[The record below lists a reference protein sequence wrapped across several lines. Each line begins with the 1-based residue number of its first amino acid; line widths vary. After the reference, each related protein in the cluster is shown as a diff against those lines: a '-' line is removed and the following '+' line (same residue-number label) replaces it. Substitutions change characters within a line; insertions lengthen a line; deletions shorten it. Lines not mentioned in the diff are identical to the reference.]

1 MKTKS
6 FAVPAF
12 VACALAAAA
21 PARSD
26 TAWLGGHDARVEAL
40 LARMTLDEK
49 VGQMTQADASKVKDL
64 GDVAKYF
71 LGSILNGGGE
81 DPADVERYFL
91 GSVLSG
97 GGSDPTTGNTLKDWT
112 DMYDR
117 YQSHA
122 RKTRLKIPIL
132 YGVDAV
138 HGHSNVLGA
147 TVFPHNIGLGCTR
160 NPALVEKAAEVTAL
174 EVRATGIQW
183 TFAPMVSV
191 VRDERWGRTYEG
203 FGESPELSRDLGVAA
218 VRGFQGASPRDPR
231 RVLACAKHFVG
242 DGGTTY
248 GTGPLAKAEGS
259 SEKWPMDRGDTR
271 VSEADLKR
279 LYLPAYVA
287 AVDAG
292 VGTIMVSYNS
302 WNGVQASASKRLL
315 TEILKGDL
323 GFKGFLISDWN
334 AIDAI
339 PGDYKGDVQ
348 ASVEA
353 GMDMFMV
360 PDKYVEFFNT
370 LKALVSEGKVP
381 LSRIDDAVR
390 RILRVKAGMGLLDE
404 GATVMADRRLHASFG
419 SPEHRKVARDAVRQS
434 LVLLRNERKALP
446 LSKTA
451 TRIHVAGRAADD
463 IGIQSGGWTIEWQ
476 GKAGAVTTGGT
487 TILKA
492 IRDAASPATKVTFS
506 ADGSGAAG
514 ADVVVAVIGET
525 PYAEMQG
532 DRTDLALDP
541 GDVAAVRELQ
551 KAGVPVVVVLV
562 TGRPM
567 ILEPVLG
574 ADAVVAAWLPGTEG
588 AGVADVLFG
597 DYKPTGKLSYSW
609 PRSMAQ
615 LPVNVGDAKYDP
627 LFPFGFGL
635 TY

>member
-1 MKTKS
+1 MRTRVS
-6 FAVPAF
+6 VPA
-12 VACALAAAA
+12 LAFCVLTAAA
-21 PARSD
+21 PAGSD
-26 TAWLGGHDARVEAL
+26 TAWLSGHDARVDAL

-49 VGQMTQADASKVKDL
+49 IGQMTQGDL
-64 GDVAKYF
+64 GSMK
-71 LGSILNGGGE
+71 
-81 DPADVERYFL
+81 DPADVEKYFL

-97 GGSDPTTGNTLKDWT
+97 GGSDPTTGNRLADWT

-122 RKTRLKIPIL
+122 LKTRLKIPIL

-160 NPALVEKAAEVTAL
+160 NPALVEKAAEITAL
-174 EVRATGIQW
+174 EIRATGIQW

-203 FGESPELSRDLGVAA
+203 FGESTELSRDMGVAA
-218 VRGFQGASPRDPR
+218 VRGFQGESPRDPR
-231 RVLACAKHFVG
+231 RVVACAKHFVG
-242 DGGTTY
+242 DGATTF

-259 SEKWPMDRGDTR
+259 SEKWPVDRGDTR
-271 VSEADLKR
+271 LTEAELKR
-279 LYLPAYVA
+279 LLLPPYVA
-287 AVDAG
+287 AVEAG
-292 VGTIMVSYNS
+292 VGTIMISYNT
-302 WNGVQASASKRLL
+302 WNGVQAHGSRRLM
-315 TEILKGDL
+315 TDILKGEL
-323 GFKGFLISDWN
+323 GFKGFLVSDWN

-339 PGDYKGDVQ
+339 PGDYKSDVET
-348 ASVEA
+348 SINA
-353 GMDMFMV
+353 GLDMVMA
-360 PDKYVEFFNT
+360 PDKYVEFYNT
-370 LKALVSEGKVP
+370 LKSLVQEGRVP
-381 LSRIDDAVR
+381 MARIDDAVR

-404 GATVMADRRLHASFG
+404 GANVLADRRLHASFG
-419 SPEHRKVARDAVRQS
+419 SAEHRKVARDAVRQS
-434 LVLLRNERKALP
+434 LVLLKNERKALP

-451 TRIHVAGRAADD
+451 ARIHVAGRAADD
-463 IGIQSGGWTIEWQ
+463 IGIQCGGWTIEWQ

-492 IRDAASPATKVTFS
+492 IRDAVSPSTKVTFS

-525 PYAEMQG
+525 PYAEMMG

-574 ADAVVAAWLPGTEG
+574 ADALVAAWLPGTEG

-597 DYKPTGKLSYSW
+597 AYKPTGKLSYSW

-615 LPVNVGDAKYDP
+615 IPVNVGDAKYDP

>member
-1 MKTKS
+1 MKAKPV
-6 FAVPAF
+6 AVPALML
-12 VACALAAAA
+12 CALAAADA
-21 PARSD
+21 ARPDAS
-26 TAWLGGHDARVEAL
+26 WLAGKDDRVEAL

-49 VGQMTQADASKVKDL
+49 IGQMTQ
-64 GDVAKYF
+64 GDI
-71 LGSILNGGGE
+71 GSIK
-81 DPADVERYFL
+81 DPSDVERYFL

-97 GGSDPTTGNTLKDWT
+97 GGSDPTTGNGLQDWT
-112 DMYDR
+112 DLYDK
-117 YQSHA
+117 YQAHA
-122 RKTRLKIPIL
+122 LRTRLKTPIL

-160 NPALVEKAAEVTAL
+160 NPSLVEKTAEVAAL

-218 VRGFQGASPRDPR
+218 ILGFQGSSLRDPK

-242 DGGTTY
+242 DGGTTF
-248 GTGPLAKAEGS
+248 GTGSPKSEGS
-259 SEKWPMDRGDTR
+259 SERWPMDRGDTR
-271 VSEADLKR
+271 VSESELRR

-302 WNGVQASASKRLL
+302 WNGVKASGSKRLL
-315 TEILKGDL
+315 TEILKGEL

-334 AIDAI
+334 ALDEI
-339 PGDYKGDVQ
+339 PGDYRSDVET
-348 ASVEA
+348 SINA
-353 GMDMFMV
+353 GMDMVMA
-360 PDKYVEFFNT
+360 PDKYVEFFQT
-370 LKALVSEGKVP
+370 LKALVNSGRVP
-381 LSRIDDAVR
+381 MSRIDDAVR
-390 RILRVKAGMGLLDE
+390 RILRVKAAMGLLDE
-404 GATVMADRRLHASFG
+404 GANVMADRRLHASFG
-419 SPEHRKVARDAVRQS
+419 SAEHRKVARDAVRQS
-434 LVLLRNERKALP
+434 LVLLKNERKALP

-451 TRIHVAGRAADD
+451 ARIHVAGRGADD
-463 IGIQSGGWTIEWQ
+463 IGNQCGGWTIEWQ
-476 GKAGAVTTGGT
+476 GKSGPVTTGGT
-487 TILKA
+487 TILQA
-492 IRDAASPATKVTFS
+492 VRGAVSPATKVTFS

-532 DRTDLALDP
+532 DRSDLALDP
-541 GDVAAVRELQ
+541 GDVATV
-551 KAGVPVVVVLV
+551 KALKKSGARVVVVLV

-567 ILEPVLG
+567 ILDSILAE
-574 ADAVVAAWLPGTEG
+574 ADAIVAAWLPGTEG

-597 DYKPTGKLSYSW
+597 DYRPTGKLSYSW